1 MIAKK
6 LYFFVISALLI
17 LPANILQA
25 QSFGFGCLGFVGG
38 YAGYSYQ
45 RYKPD
50 GLNEYVYNFNTV
62 HKDSLSIPM
71 NNFGTLKGY
80 RVGLNFFRAHIS
92 NFILTA
98 KGFYESLNEKHEAVE
113 KFVNGTRTTDLEL
126 DHTNWGV
133 GLDVG
138 ITITKSISWKI
149 VDGAVRFNNVKLTD
163 TRNSTNGETQIAEYK
178 NAKSTI
184 GYSIGT
190 GFILA
195 IIEDYVSL
203 EGTAGY
209 TIFAFDQVKD
219 NSGEILSLVDNSE
232 KKLSPPVNNFIKSG
246 GFNAVVQ
253 LNLGFPL

>member
-1 MIAKK
+1 MILKK
-6 LYFFVISALLI
+6 IYIIAVSAVFLI
-17 LPANILQA
+17 PTQNLHP

-45 RYKPD
+45 KYNPE
-50 GLNEYVYNFNTV
+50 GLNSYVTELN
-62 HKDSLSIPM
+62 KDTLAIPLSK
-71 NNFGTLKGY
+71 FGTLKGY

-92 NFILTA
+92 SFILTA
-98 KGFYESLNEKHEAVE
+98 KGFYENLNEKHEAV
-113 KFVNGTRTTDLEL
+113 KKLVNGTSTTDLEL
-126 DHTNWGV
+126 EYKNWGI
-133 GLDVG
+133 GLDLG
-138 ITITKSISWKI
+138 ITITNMISWKI

-163 TRNSTNGETQIAEYK
+163 TRNSTGGETQIVEYK
-178 NAKSTI
+178 NAKTAI

-209 TIFAFDQVKD
+209 TIFSIDQVQKNDGTVLAIAD
-219 NSGEILSLVDNSE
+219 NPNQ
-232 KKLSPPVNNFIKSG
+232 PVRNFIKSG

>member
-1 MIAKK
+1 MSLKNI
-6 LYFFVISALLI
+6 YFIIPVLL
-17 LPANILQA
+17 LMQANFIRA

-45 RYKPD
+45 KYNPE
-50 GLNEYVYNFNTV
+50 GLNEYVGDFNYFN
-62 HKDSLSIPM
+62 KDSLSIPM
-71 NNFGTLKGY
+71 NNFGTFKGY

-126 DHTNWGV
+126 NYKNWGV
-133 GLDVG
+133 GLDLG
-138 ITITKSISWKI
+138 ITITDLISWKI
-149 VDGAVRFNNVKLTD
+149 VDGAVRFNNISLTN
-163 TRNSTNGETQIAEYK
+163 TTNFTGGETQMVEYK
-178 NAKSTI
+178 NAKTSI

-209 TIFAFDQVKD
+209 TMLSIDQVQ
-219 NSGEILSLVDNSE
+219 NSKGEVLALANSTE
-232 KKLSPPVNNFIKSG
+232 KKFDAPVNNFIKSG